1 MFKKISVFFFVL
13 VQLIFVTP
21 ANAFDQFITSPFNPL
36 PFNNSFQNWNETRM
50 YQPSVIFDNGIYKI
64 WYASFNGSG
73 FKIIYSTSSD
83 GISWIRQNLL
93 DLYPGF
99 DNHDPAILKTANSYT
114 LFFAAS
120 TNGGSQNFKIYR
132 IDSTDGIN
140 FDPNSR
146 QLVLQPSGSLESN
159 AVSSPFVIFENGAY
173 FLFYECWGSQGFRVC
188 MATSADGNQWQR
200 CQNNP
205 VISELSD
212 GPSVLKKD
220 YKYYLYFQSSL
231 GIRQAESSNTLGCV
245 MTWTNFQTVL
255 PEPIVGPVI
264 LENQNQLS
272 LYYSGFSQA
281 GMRIHLATSG
291 IQSSPTPTLTP
302 SPTLTPLPTETPIPL
317 KKKLIIIPGTFASW
331 NKNAMLHNANVSQ
344 SQWKLL
350 GFVKE
355 YDGLTKTLETLDYVK
370 NEDYFI
376 FNYDW
381 RKKIEIIADDLN
393 LFITNNN
400 LSNTKLDLVGHSLGG
415 LIGRFYIQKY
425 GNDDINKLITLGSP
439 HQGTANTYKIVEAG
453 ELDKENT
460 TQWLMQKLFLQSHR
474 KNFISDK
481 ALINSLAPVSKD
493 LFPIYD
499 FLLDTENNLISIRDM
514 EIKNLSLL
522 ASSLE
527 FPDIFSLL
535 TTVSGEKGN
544 NTLLGFKIEPRNTLD
559 ILLNNYPDGRPTEN
573 RLALGD
579 NLVTKNSTQAG
590 INIHSL
596 AGNHSEIVY
605 KKESIDLILSEL
617 NIPHTQNQITEGKE
631 TKISPSLI
639 FALFSPATMK
649 VHFGSEEFEEDE
661 GLLFIEN
668 AQSGNYELRVKG
680 KYPGGKYT
688 VLVGQV
694 SETGDKWFEIN
705 GEINSLLPFLQTD
718 IYTINFAPS
727 DLQDFPVN
735 QDNIS
740 SLFDLLIQRFN
751 FIQESYGAD
760 LNNAIAKTKQAKSEF
775 LKDNFRSSLT
785 HILEINNEIFKARIN
800 TVIPVKNMLFD
811 SLTQLE
817 NIYVKMSVLSGN
829 SPKKNDLTKKLISL
843 KKQYLEFEIYLLN
856 QKNKNIN
863 IQEKIISL
871 TQMSEKLQKA
881 EDELSENNLTL
892 TEIILLS
899 AEKLGKEIK

>member
-370 NEDYFI
+370 NEDYF
-376 FNYDW
+376 
-381 RKKIEIIADDLN
+381 
-393 LFITNNN
+393 
-400 LSNTKLDLVGHSLGG
+400 
-415 LIGRFYIQKY
+415 
-425 GNDDINKLITLGSP
+425 
-439 HQGTANTYKIVEAG
+439 
-453 ELDKENT
+453 
-460 TQWLMQKLFLQSHR
+460 
-474 KNFISDK
+474 
-481 ALINSLAPVSKD
+481 
-493 LFPIYD
+493 
-499 FLLDTENNLISIRDM
+499 
-514 EIKNLSLL
+514 
-522 ASSLE
+522 
-527 FPDIFSLL
+527 
-535 TTVSGEKGN
+535 
-544 NTLLGFKIEPRNTLD
+544 
-559 ILLNNYPDGRPTEN
+559 
-573 RLALGD
+573 
-579 NLVTKNSTQAG
+579 
-590 INIHSL
+590 
-596 AGNHSEIVY
+596 
-605 KKESIDLILSEL
+605 
-617 NIPHTQNQITEGKE
+617 
-631 TKISPSLI
+631 
-639 FALFSPATMK
+639 
-649 VHFGSEEFEEDE
+649 
-661 GLLFIEN
+661 
-668 AQSGNYELRVKG
+668 
-680 KYPGGKYT
+680 
-688 VLVGQV
+688 
-694 SETGDKWFEIN
+694 
-705 GEINSLLPFLQTD
+705 
-718 IYTINFAPS
+718 
-727 DLQDFPVN
+727 
-735 QDNIS
+735 
-740 SLFDLLIQRFN
+740 
-751 FIQESYGAD
+751 
-760 LNNAIAKTKQAKSEF
+760 
-775 LKDNFRSSLT
+775 
-785 HILEINNEIFKARIN
+785 
-800 TVIPVKNMLFD
+800 
-811 SLTQLE
+811 
-817 NIYVKMSVLSGN
+817 
-829 SPKKNDLTKKLISL
+829 
-843 KKQYLEFEIYLLN
+843 
-856 QKNKNIN
+856 
-863 IQEKIISL
+863 
-871 TQMSEKLQKA
+871 
-881 EDELSENNLTL
+881 
-892 TEIILLS
+892 
-899 AEKLGKEIK
+899 